1 MRYLGNYG
9 NTQGCP
15 EAQICTRF
23 LKESLIKTEPA
34 RCFITS
40 RHMPS
45 TTNFRANSGTIAGLQ
60 PHIWTSLQFW
70 LLDTPPS
77 PCPFSR
83 TPRASQQWEYKK
95 KGQNR
100 EQPNAWYSGTRERVK
115 KETGPTAPADP
126 LSSAVFILTLKN
138 RKVGTELIP
147 YFSDTSGTAS
157 ASNFKIKEF
166 KHDYKKVL
174 FHYFHMY
181 ISFPPLPL
189 QVVDVVYDKRLW
201 HIYI

>member
-1 MRYLGNYG
+1 MFHYVQAHALNNQLQSQLGDHCGFTATYLDFS
-9 NTQGCP
+9 P
-15 EAQICTRF
+15 VLA
-23 LKESLIKTEPA
+23 
-34 RCFITS
+34 
-40 RHMPS
+40 
-45 TTNFRANSGTIAGLQ
+45 AG
-60 PHIWTSLQFW
+60 PPP
-70 LLDTPPS
+70 PPS

-157 ASNFKIKEF
+157 ASNFKIKDF

>member
-70 LLDTPPS
+70 LLDPPPKS
-77 PCPFSR
+77 VSLFQDPQGKPTVRVQEERAKPGATKCLVLRDQGEGKEGNRPRGPCRPTLLCRLHPYLEKQKGGYRTNSVFFRHFRNSFS
-83 TPRASQQWEYKK
+83 
-95 KGQNR
+95 
-100 EQPNAWYSGTRERVK
+100 
-115 KETGPTAPADP
+115 
-126 LSSAVFILTLKN
+126 
-138 RKVGTELIP
+138 
-147 YFSDTSGTAS
+147 
-157 ASNFKIKEF
+157 
-166 KHDYKKVL
+166 
-174 FHYFHMY
+174 
-181 ISFPPLPL
+181 L
-189 QVVDVVYDKRLW
+189 QL
-201 HIYI
+201 